1 LPCFD
6 TAELG
11 LGVGEGLEGD
21 GGGGGNN
28 SLDSLTSKIGKSLD
42 VNCLGL
48 RVVSLLLAGLENCLF
63 LATILDLTLGAEFG
77 FLVLATNL
85 DAPGLGVDENPW
97 AAKASIS

>member
-28 SLDSLTSKIGKSLD
+28 SLDSSTSKIGKRLD
-42 VNCLGL
+42 NCLGL
-48 RVVSLLLAGLENCLF
+48 RVVALLPAGLANCLF
-63 LATILDLTLGAEFG
+63 LATMLDLTLGAEFG